1 MGNKTGWIALYGLA
15 LAFGLAIGMGF
26 QAPLDPVTVLFRFLI
41 LAAALLA
48 VALHL
53 GEGGKRFALFL
64 WASLFALLLCGA
76 NDLGMLFAASLSLGI
91 ACFHLLRSGTFF
103 AFFFGVASLLFGSGI
118 LYGLTGST
126 RLGEIAERLG
136 MGSPPAILASCLLMA
151 GLGVMAILPPFHQWA
166 ADVAEKEAF
175 SLEYFKLLVPPLAAF
190 SAMLHLFPHAM
201 GQARESWLLIL
212 VACILLALLWASFMI
227 LAQRSLKGFLAF
239 LSISQ
244 FSFAFLGM
252 AALRPGFLQG
262 IAASWIHLL
271 ALSLALA
278 GIAAVFASLDQTEL
292 DSCQGLFHRSPWLG
306 VSLTLCLLSLLG
318 LPPMLGFWGK
328 WFLFSET
335 FAGGLS
341 GLVLLAA
348 LSLVLPLYASSI
360 LVRRIFWGKSKGEK
374 LEAPFFSAIAIFSAL
389 SSIAL
394 FMLPSGLWSLG
405 IRAAFGP

>member
-1 MGNKTGWIALYGLA
+1 
-15 LAFGLAIGMGF
+15 
-26 QAPLDPVTVLFRFLI
+26 
-41 LAAALLA
+41 
-48 VALHL
+48 HL
-53 GEGGKRFALFL
+53 GEGGKRFSLFL

-76 NDLGMLFAASLSLGI
+76 NDLGMLFAASLALGI
-91 ACFHLLRSGTFF
+91 ACFLLLRSGMFF
-103 AFFFGVASLLFGSGI
+103 AFFFGAASLLFGSGI

-126 RLGEIAERLG
+126 RLSEIAERLG
-136 MGSPPAILASCLLMA
+136 MGSPPAILAACLLMA

-166 ADVAEKEAF
+166 ADVIEEEEF
-175 SLEYFKLLVPPLAAF
+175 SRGYFLLSVPPLAAF

-212 VACILLALLWASFMI
+212 AACLFLALIWASFLL

-252 AALRPGFLQG
+252 VALRPAFLAG

-271 ALSLALA
+271 AFSLALA
-278 GIAAVFASLDQTEL
+278 GVAAVFASLGQTEL
-292 DSCQGLFHRSPWLG
+292 ESCQGLFHRAPWLAS
-306 VSLTLCLLSLLG
+306 SLTLCLLSLLG

-328 WFLFSET
+328 WFLFAET
-335 FAGGLS
+335 FAGGFP

-348 LSLVLPLYASSI
+348 LSLVIPLYASSRLI
-360 LVRRIFWGKSKGEK
+360 RWVFWGKPQGDR
-374 LEAPFFSAIAIFSAL
+374 LEASSFFQAIAAFSAFA
-389 SSIAL
+389 SIAL
-394 FMLPSGLWSLG
+394 FLFPAGLWSLG